1 MESES
6 DESIN
11 TEEMNELIENKN
23 NSIERSESKS
33 KTKPK
38 SKPKQKSI
46 KQKEQEEGY
55 INDLQNQ
62 EEEVEEVEEEVQE
75 EVKPVKSK
83 KNRSEKQKSALEKG
97 RLALQKK
104 RQEKKALEEKTGI
117 SMKKKDGRDTIIK
130 HTEKII
136 YMIPD
141 GSGGYVEQ
149 KDKPLTK
156 AQLKRLENQQKTEA
170 IEKEIGRKVF
180 QRKDGAPDKRSHR
193 TRSQA
198 QIEASKKLVEYNRIK
213 REQKKAEKEK
223 QLKNNIKNSV
233 EEAVVDVVT
242 KPMTEVKKMKEEK
255 VYSLTDEQR
264 SALQYK
270 KTKSL
275 FN

>member
-33 KTKPK
+33 KPKAK

-55 INDLQNQ
+55 INDLKNQ

-75 EVKPVKSK
+75 EIKPVKSK

-97 RLALQKK
+97 RLALKKK
-104 RQEKKALEEKTGI
+104 RDEKKALEEKTGI
-117 SMKKKDGRDTIIK
+117 SMRKKDGRDTIIK

-136 YMIPD
+136 YM
-141 GSGGYVEQ
+141 VEND
-149 KDKPLTK
+149 KGEFVEHKNKPLSK
-156 AQLKRLENQQKTEA
+156 KELKKLENQQKTQA
-170 IEKEIGRKVF
+170 IEKEIGKKLF
-180 QRKDGAPDKRSHR
+180 QKKNGEVDMRSKNKR
-193 TRSQA
+193 TPA
-198 QIEASKKLVEYNRIK
+198 QIEASKKLVEYNRLK
-213 REQKKAEKEK
+213 REKQKAEKEK
-223 QLKNNIKNSV
+223 QLKNTV
-233 EEAVVDVVT
+233 QEAVVDVVT

-255 VYSLTDEQR
+255 QFSLTDEQR

-270 KTKSL
+270 KAKSL
-275 FN
+275 FS